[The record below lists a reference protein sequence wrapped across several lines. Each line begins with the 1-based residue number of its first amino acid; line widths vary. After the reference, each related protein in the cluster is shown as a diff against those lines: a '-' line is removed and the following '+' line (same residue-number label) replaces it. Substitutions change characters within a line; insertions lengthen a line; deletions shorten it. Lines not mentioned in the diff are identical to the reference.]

1 MSFLSP
7 QQKVYMNINRILS
20 VASRLMETG
29 HYAAQHIGNV
39 AAKLD
44 QVGGRDSGRV
54 EGRDGR
60 VGRRVYGRVE
70 GKKSVWKSGWKG
82 GKVDRRVHGRVEE

>member
-1 MSFLSP
+1 
-7 QQKVYMNINRILS
+7 MNINRILS

-44 QVGGRDSGRV
+44 QVSGAAAACV
-54 EGRDGR
+54 C
-60 VGRRVYGRVE
+60 VCVRRAKVVYHFQSLL
-70 GKKSVWKSGWKG
+70 GKMIYVCMYVSEWQPTGWLLHL
-82 GKVDRRVHGRVEE
+82 DQTQTY

>member
-1 MSFLSP
+1 
-7 QQKVYMNINRILS
+7 MNINRILS

-44 QVGGRDSGRV
+44 QVSGMTTKHMLSTVARNSRNKLT
-54 EGRDGR
+54 GFA
-60 VGRRVYGRVE
+60 
-70 GKKSVWKSGWKG
+70 KI
-82 GKVDRRVHGRVEE
+82 